1 MTEEMTNTK
10 LAWEEIKLYQF
21 LNAENVV
28 DFVFLHC
35 NCRETISLISKYPLQ
50 YIFQTTAKKKN

>member
-1 MTEEMTNTK
+1 MAQDVSQYIYICIYTCARTN

-21 LNAENVV
+21 LKAENVV

-35 NCRETISLISKYPLQ
+35 NCRETISL
-50 YIFQTTAKKKN
+50 